1 MSQTKSRFSIEM
13 NTGPNLKNLS
23 LDGPIPESASAS
35 ATSSIF
41 SSDLVVYGII
51 GVLIA
56 IVVVGVGY
64 IFWKRSNTMPKVQGF
79 QPTVD
84 LSGTEGFFGGVAVGA
99 GIPDCLR
106 TSSEA
111 SQVYA
116 TFANRTQTTEEGS
129 ADLDELRLLLSKLSC
144 FKKDLIGTAGVVEAT
159 RYQAYAT
166 SMDLEPVAE
175 TTARC
180 FAKTIPARD
189 LDLSLEKWSKR
200 GMVLLR
206 RLCTSGNLS
215 EGEARQVEAIFDS
228 LIRDVSEIAKSV
240 CLSGEPKVGGV
251 PTPRDP
257 SGFTD
262 PTLQELGPYKGYY

>member
-1 MSQTKSRFSIEM
+1 M
-13 NTGPNLKNLS
+13 NTGPNLKSLS
-23 LDGPIPESASAS
+23 LDGPIPAPNSSTT
-35 ATSSIF
+35 TSFF
-41 SSDLVVYGII
+41 SSDMILYGVIGILVAV
-51 GVLIA
+51 
-56 IVVVGVGY
+56 VVVGVAY

-79 QPTVD
+79 QDV
-84 LSGTEGFFGGVAVGA
+84 SGAEGFFGGVAVGA
-99 GIPDCLR
+99 GAPDCLR

-116 TFANRTQTTEEGS
+116 TFANRNQTTEEGS
-129 ADLDELRLLLSKLSC
+129 ADLDELRLLLSKLAC

-166 SMDLEPVAE
+166 SMDLEPIAE

-200 GMVLLR
+200 GMVLIN
-206 RLCTSGNLS
+206 RLCTSVNLT

-228 LIRDVSEIAKSV
+228 LIRDVSDIAKST
-240 CLSGEPKVGGV
+240 CLSGEPMVGGS
-251 PTPRDP
+251 PAPRSP
-257 SGFTD
+257 SGYSD